1 MKKTALWIGSAALVL
16 ALAGCG
22 NSTSTGSTGNQADS
36 AKVQAAASDT
46 FKNHKVLVAYFSYG
60 ENAGLSGSVDAN
72 ASASVQPLSGEI
84 TGNTGLI
91 ARDIQK
97 ATGGMLYSIKVEK
110 PYPADYNTT
119 VNIGKEEQA
128 EKARPALANHVENL
142 ADYDVIFLGYP
153 NWWGDMPMAVYSFLD
168 EYDLSGKTVIPFST
182 SGGSGLSDTVNAL
195 KKAEPN
201 AKVLDGFTVGAENAA
216 KAEPQVA
223 EWLAKISL

>member
-1 MKKTALWIGSAALVL
+1 MDRSAALIL
-16 ALAGCG
+16 ALSGCG
-22 NSTSTGSTGNQADS
+22 SSVGTGNTGNQS
-36 AKVQAAASDT
+36 ASAGAETQQAAGET
-46 FKNHKVLVAYFSYG
+46 FKNHKVLVVYFSHG
-60 ENAGLSGSVDAN
+60 ENAGLSGNVDAN
-72 ASASVQPLSGEI
+72 ASASVQPISGEI

-97 ATGGMLYSIKVEK
+97 VTGGTLYSIKVEK

-119 VNIGKEEQA
+119 VNQGKEEQA

-182 SGGSGLSDTVNAL
+182 SGGSGLSDTVNAI
-195 KKAEPN
+195 KEAEPN
-201 AKVLDGFTVGAENAA
+201 AKVLDGFTVGAESAS

-223 EWLAKISL
+223 AWLAKISL